1 MVPWNLAANQHNSKV
16 AVCPLLK
23 SARPPNHPARHRPS
37 SSRRAPLRTLRYHSH
52 VYRATPL
59 LLWPGL
65 LIMCMEHGVMRR
77 VSVGGAHTLRPSLT
91 RPSRRLAA
99 AATAPRHAA
108 VGEATA
114 DRSLPPPPIHGH
126 HHRQSH
132 RRARHELARTS
143 VTTIINA
150 PPCEGEHEAG
160 TGRSRL
166 CRPVAT
172 TRGRLGEQTMLGA
185 VVVGDQVRPQK
196 SGL

>member
-1 MVPWNLAANQHNSKV
+1 M
-16 AVCPLLK
+16 
-23 SARPPNHPARHRPS
+23 PARLPARNKIPTPQPTQPAATGPS
-37 SSRRAPLRTLRYHSH
+37 SARRAPLRTLRYHSH

-65 LIMCMEHGVMRR
+65 LIMCMEHGVMRH
-77 VSVGGAHTLRPSLT
+77 VWWGVHTLVVAAVTDKTVAAIRCHRHSCRRRHRP
-91 RPSRRLAA
+91 
-99 AATAPRHAA
+99 APRGWGRGDCRPLPPPTSH
-108 VGEATA
+108 
-114 DRSLPPPPIHGH
+114 SWPPPPPITPP
-126 HHRQSH
+126 RP
-132 RRARHELARTS
+132 ARISS